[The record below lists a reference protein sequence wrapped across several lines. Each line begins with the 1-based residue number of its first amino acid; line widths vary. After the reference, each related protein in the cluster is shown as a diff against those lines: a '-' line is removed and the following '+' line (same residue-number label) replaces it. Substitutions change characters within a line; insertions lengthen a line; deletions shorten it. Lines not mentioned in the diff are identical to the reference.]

1 MIIVDNVSMHYH
13 TRKGRRTV
21 LDRLWGRHPE
31 TPDEAVPRIVEAF
44 LREHPAIRDLA

>member
-21 LDRLWGRHPE
+21 LDRVNLTLERGKN
-31 TPDEAVPRIVEAF
+31 VGI
-44 LREHPAIRDLA
+44 LADWA